1 MPAPPQPSNPKA
13 LEYQESLERRRVRAR
28 EAEQNAI
35 PPLTMEVDQRNP
47 RTMTEYAG
55 LFKRAVENQEP
66 PRMPNPAPRT
76 TEEGVRLPEFPAPPS
91 RGIVMQQPQ
100 AAVKPPSGPLALTM
114 SDVLPEPALQDPTAQ
129 RGSGDRIAT
138 MQPHLANKYGIIRNG
153 TFYPPEVV
161 RGELSFEEYQARLRR
176 QAQPAPMPALG
187 AEGAEQRRQI
197 GQELP
202 RVDAQPKPDSPVSA
216 GANLGMSPNRG
227 DEEAPGRR
235 NKEVL
240 DRLDNFDLHTLREMV
255 FRDILNSEE
264 QRKIIEERLE
274 QNGSK
279 LSLSSLVT
287 TGRVTQ
293 VVPIIPGQFEPEFQ
307 SIKGSEELALKRL
320 IISEAGSLDF
330 DNKYYYDKYSMMAI
344 ALALSKINRTV
355 MPTHLDDHNRF
366 SEKLFLEKLDYVLD
380 FPFHMLASLGVHAF
394 WFDVRVRKLF
404 HMERIKNG

>member
-1 MPAPPQPSNPKA
+1 
-13 LEYQESLERRRVRAR
+13 
-28 EAEQNAI
+28 
-35 PPLTMEVDQRNP
+35 
-47 RTMTEYAG
+47 
-55 LFKRAVENQEP
+55 
-66 PRMPNPAPRT
+66 MPNPAPRT